1 MKQRCASR
9 PKLCSCAT
17 ATMYRSSLS
26 VMDIRLDKRPKAS
39 ASCGRRC
46 QTCAPAPATF
56 AERRGRAAV
65 SLGTTLGEKMRES
78 GPDLVM
84 LDAEVNRRL
93 KVAQLVAAVVAMAL
107 ELERK
112 HLFIVEKPSNG
123 VGELNLSA
131 RSGRHGM
138 EVMKDPRR
146 QDIASHH
153 T

>member
-1 MKQRCASR
+1 
-9 PKLCSCAT
+9 
-17 ATMYRSSLS
+17 
-26 VMDIRLDKRPKAS
+26 
-39 ASCGRRC
+39 
-46 QTCAPAPATF
+46 
-56 AERRGRAAV
+56 
-65 SLGTTLGEKMRES
+65 
-78 GPDLVM
+78 
-84 LDAEVNRRL
+84 
-93 KVAQLVAAVVAMAL
+93 MAL